1 MKKLI
6 AVFFVY
12 IFCSSAVVGQSLSYK
27 PGGGIKLSN
36 DEEEWSFRTLGYV
49 QSTFT
54 YHKQKENGAIDN
66 SFFVRRARLDFIFDY
81 LDKYQLFIE
90 LDGRGARTELV
101 LAQVDIEYFENHKIE
116 IGKFITPFSPENLRS
131 SRALSTVERY
141 TGLNSMFLLPGLDTQ
156 YGIMFFGKFD
166 KLGYYLSITNGNG
179 KASDNLK
186 ENNNAKDLQLRLE
199 YNLTNQFKFGG
210 SFNLADEHKQE
221 LKLVDHTFESFN
233 SAKISG
239 QRNGYLFYAEFENN
253 PFLLRGE
260 AFLFDFQNSLS
271 AEQQVSKFYGGYGE
285 IGYFLTGNYS
295 NGFQL
300 IGRYETARYGDIHS
314 SLKGATEMNSFLFGP
329 NIYLDGIFR
338 LQINLIYEKADSP
351 SLIAGRFEGKDNE
364 LQLLTM
370 LQIKF

>member
-1 MKKLI
+1 MRKLI
-6 AVFFVY
+6 VGLSVY
-12 IFCSSAVVGQSLSYK
+12 IFVSISLSGQSLSYK
-27 PGGGIKLSN
+27 PGAGIKLSN
-36 DEEEWSFRTLGYV
+36 ETEQWSFRTLGYV

-54 YHKQKENGAIDN
+54 YHNQKENGSVDN

-90 LDGRGARTELV
+90 IDGRGGRTELV
-101 LAQVDIEYFENHKIE
+101 LAQVDIEYIDNHKIE
-116 IGKFITPFSPENLRS
+116 VGKFITPFSPENLRS

-179 KASDNLK
+179 KASDNLA

-199 YNLTNQFKFGG
+199 YNLTDEFKFGG
-210 SFNLADEHKQE
+210 SFNLADELSQE
-221 LKLVDHTFESFN
+221 LKLVDHTFEKFN
-233 SAKISG
+233 TAKITG
-239 QRNGYLFYAEFENN
+239 RRNGYLGYAEYENKS
-253 PFLLRGE
+253 FLLRGE
-260 AFLFDFQNSLS
+260 AFLFQFNNDLS
-271 AEQQVSKFYGGYGE
+271 SEQQIENFIGGYGE
-285 IGYFLTGNYS
+285 IGYFISGSYS
-295 NGFQL
+295 HGLQL
-300 IGRYETARYGDIHS
+300 IGRYETASYDYIHQ
-314 SLKGATEMNSFLFGP
+314 SLNGPTVMNSFVLGP

-351 SLIAGRFEGKDNE
+351 SLITGRFEGKEDD

>member
-27 PGGGIKLSN
+27 PGSGIKLSN
-36 DEEEWSFRTLGYV
+36 DEEEWSFRMLGYV

-54 YHKQKENGAIDN
+54 CHKQKENNTVDN

-90 LDGRGARTELV
+90 IDGRGKRTELV
-101 LAQVDIEYFENHKIE
+101 LAQIDIKYVKDHKIE

-141 TGLNSMFLLPGLDTQ
+141 SGLNSMFLLPGLDTQ

-166 KLGYYLSITNGNG
+166 NLGYYLSVTNGNG
-179 KASDNLK
+179 KASDNLA
-186 ENNNAKDLQLRLE
+186 ENNNAKDIQIRLE
-199 YNLTNQFKFGG
+199 YNLTEQFKFGG
-210 SFNLADEHKQE
+210 SFNLADELAQE

-239 QRNGYLFYAEFENN
+239 RRNGYLLFAEFENN

-260 AFLFDFQNSLS
+260 AFLFDFQNDIS
-271 AEQQVSKFYGGYGE
+271 AQQQVSEFYGGYGE
-285 IGYFLTGNYS
+285 IGYFLIGNYS
-295 NGFQL
+295 HGLQL
-300 IGRYETARYGDIHS
+300 IGRFETARYGDIHS
-314 SLKGATEMNSFLFGP
+314 SLNGSTEMNSFLFGP

-338 LQINLIYEKADSP
+338 LQINLIYEKVDTP
-351 SLIAGRFEGKDNE
+351 SLISGRFENKDDD

>member
-1 MKKLI
+1 MRKLI
-6 AVFFVY
+6 VGLSVY
-12 IFCSSAVVGQSLSYK
+12 IFVSISLSGQSLSYK
-27 PGGGIKLSN
+27 PGAGIKLSN
-36 DEEEWSFRTLGYV
+36 ETEQWSFRTLGYV

-54 YHKQKENGAIDN
+54 YHNQKENGSVDN

-90 LDGRGARTELV
+90 IDGRGGRTELV
-101 LAQVDIEYFENHKIE
+101 LAQVDIEYIDNHKIE
-116 IGKFITPFSPENLRS
+116 VGKFITPFSPENLRS

-179 KASDNLK
+179 KASDNLA

-199 YNLTNQFKFGG
+199 YNLTDEFKFGG
-210 SFNLADEHKQE
+210 SFNLADELSQE
-221 LKLVDHTFESFN
+221 LKLVDHTFEKFN
-233 SAKISG
+233 TAKITG
-239 QRNGYLFYAEFENN
+239 RRNGYLGYAEYENKS
-253 PFLLRGE
+253 FLLRGE
-260 AFLFDFQNSLS
+260 AFLFQFNNDLS
-271 AEQQVSKFYGGYGE
+271 SEQQIENFIGGYGE
-285 IGYFLTGNYS
+285 IGYFISGSYS
-295 NGFQL
+295 HGLQL
-300 IGRYETARYGDIHS
+300 IGRYETASYDNIHQ
-314 SLKGATEMNSFLFGP
+314 SLNGPTVMNSFVLRP

-351 SLIAGRFEGKDNE
+351 SLITGRFEGKEDD

>member
-1 MKKLI
+1 MKNIILLFLAI
-6 AVFFVY
+6 IFFLG
-12 IFCSSAVVGQSLSYK
+12 SHSAQQISYS
-27 PGGGIKLSN
+27 PGAGIKLSN
-36 DEEEWSFRTLGYV
+36 PEENWSFRTLGYV

-54 YHKQKENGAIDN
+54 YHNQKENGSIDN
-66 SFFVRRARLDFIFDY
+66 SFFVRRARLDFIFDF
-81 LDKYQLFIE
+81 LDRYQLFIE
-90 LDGRGARTELV
+90 LDGRGGRTELV
-101 LAQVDIEYFENHKIE
+101 LAQVDIEYIKNHKIE
-116 IGKFITPFSPENLRS
+116 VGKFITPFSPENLRS
-131 SRALSTVERY
+131 SRALSTIERY

-156 YGIMFFGKFD
+156 YGIMFYGKFD

-179 KASDNLK
+179 KASDNIS

-199 YNLTNQFKFGG
+199 YDLTDEFKFGG
-210 SFNLADEHKQE
+210 SFNLADELTQE

-233 SAKISG
+233 SAKING
-239 QRNGYLFYAEFENN
+239 RRNGYLLFAEYENN

-271 AEQQVSKFYGGYGE
+271 AEQQVAEFYGGYGE

-295 NGFQL
+295 HGLQL
-300 IGRYETARYGDIHS
+300 IGRFETARYGDIHS
-314 SLKGATEMNSFLFGP
+314 SLNGTTEMNSFIFGP
-329 NIYLDGIFR
+329 NIYVDGIFR

-351 SLIAGRFEGKDNE
+351 SLIAGRFEGKDND

>member
-6 AVFFVY
+6 TVLLGHIFVLSAVF
-12 IFCSSAVVGQSLSYK
+12 GQSLTYK

-54 YHKQKENGAIDN
+54 YHNQKENGAVDN

-90 LDGRGARTELV
+90 LDGRGSRTELV
-101 LAQVDIEYFENHKIE
+101 LAQVDVEYIENHKIE
-116 IGKFITPFSPENLRS
+116 VGKFITPFSPENLRS

-156 YGIMFFGKFD
+156 YGIMFLGSFD
-166 KLGYYLSITNGNG
+166 KLNYFLSITNGNG

-186 ENNNAKDLQLRLE
+186 ENNNAKDLQVRLE
-199 YNLTNQFKFGG
+199 YNLTEDFKFGG
-210 SFNLADEHKQE
+210 SFNLADELSQE
-221 LKLVDHTFESFN
+221 IKLVDHTFESFN
-233 SAKISG
+233 TAKING
-239 QRNGYLFYAEFENN
+239 RRNGYLGYAEFENN
-253 PFLLRGE
+253 SILLRGE
-260 AFLFDFQNSLS
+260 AFLFRFNNDLS
-271 AEQQVSKFYGGYGE
+271 TDQQIENFIGGYGE
-285 IGYFLTGNYS
+285 IGYFISGNYVH
-295 NGFQL
+295 GLQL
-300 IGRYETARYGDIHS
+300 IGRYETARYDNVHQ
-314 SLKGATEMNSFLFGP
+314 SLNGPTVMNSFIFGP

-338 LQINLIYEKADSP
+338 LQINLIYENTNTP
-351 SLIAGRFEGKDNE
+351 SQLAGRFQGKDND

>member
-6 AVFFVY
+6 AVFIVY
-12 IFCSSAVVGQSLSYK
+12 IVCSSAVVGQSLTYK

-36 DEEEWSFRTLGYV
+36 AEEEWSFRTLGYV

-54 YHKQKENGAIDN
+54 YHNQKENGAINN

-90 LDGRGARTELV
+90 LDGRGGRTELV
-101 LAQVDIEYFENHKIE
+101 LAQVDIEYIENHKIE
-116 IGKFITPFSPENLRS
+116 VGKFITPFSPENLRS

-156 YGIMFFGKFD
+156 YGIMFYGKFD
-166 KLGYYLSITNGNG
+166 KLVYYLSITNGNG
-179 KASDNLK
+179 KASDNLS
-186 ENNNAKDLQLRLE
+186 ENNNAKDLQIRLE
-199 YNLTNQFKFGG
+199 YNLTEQFKFGG
-210 SFNLADEHKQE
+210 SFNLADELTQE

-233 SAKISG
+233 SAKING
-239 QRNGYLFYAEFENN
+239 RRNGYLLFAEYENN

-271 AEQQVSKFYGGYGE
+271 VDQQLAEFYGGYGE

-295 NGFQL
+295 HGLQL
-300 IGRYETARYGDIHS
+300 IGRFETARYGDIHS
-314 SLKGATEMNSFLFGP
+314 SLNGTTEMNSFIFGP

>member
-1 MKKLI
+1 MRKLI
-6 AVFFVY
+6 IVLSVYTFVA
-12 IFCSSAVVGQSLSYK
+12 ISLLSQSLSYK

-36 DEEEWSFRTLGYV
+36 EAEQWSFRTLGYV

-54 YHKQKENGAIDN
+54 YHNQKENGAVDN

-90 LDGRGARTELV
+90 LDGRGGRTELV
-101 LAQVDIEYFENHKIE
+101 LAQVDIEYIDNHKIE
-116 IGKFITPFSPENLRS
+116 VGKFITPFSPENLRS

-179 KASDNLK
+179 KASDNLA
-186 ENNNAKDLQLRLE
+186 ENNNAKDIQFRLE
-199 YNLTNQFKFGG
+199 YNLTNEFKFGG
-210 SFNLADEHKQE
+210 SFNLADELAQDI
-221 LKLVDHTFESFN
+221 KLVDHTFESFN
-233 SAKISG
+233 SAKING
-239 QRNGYLFYAEFENN
+239 RRNGYLLFAEFENN
-253 PFLLRGE
+253 PFLFRGE

-271 AEQQVSKFYGGYGE
+271 AEQQISEFYGGYGE

-295 NGFQL
+295 HGLQL

-314 SLKGATEMNSFLFGP
+314 SLNGTTQMNSFIFGP

-338 LQINLIYEKADSP
+338 LQINLIYEKADTP
-351 SLIAGRFEGKDNE
+351 SLISGRFENKDDD

>member
-1 MKKLI
+1 MRKLI
-6 AVFFVY
+6 IVLSVYTFVA
-12 IFCSSAVVGQSLSYK
+12 ISLLSQSLSYK

-36 DEEEWSFRTLGYV
+36 EAEQWSFRTLGYV

-54 YHKQKENGAIDN
+54 YHNQKENGAVDN

-90 LDGRGARTELV
+90 LDGRGGRTELV
-101 LAQVDIEYFENHKIE
+101 LAQVDIEYVDNHKIE
-116 IGKFITPFSPENLRS
+116 VGKFITPFSPENLRS

-179 KASDNLK
+179 KASDNLA
-186 ENNNAKDLQLRLE
+186 ENNNAKDIQFRLE
-199 YNLTNQFKFGG
+199 YNLTNEFKFGG
-210 SFNLADEHKQE
+210 SFNLADELAQDI
-221 LKLVDHTFESFN
+221 KLVDHTFESFN
-233 SAKISG
+233 SAKING
-239 QRNGYLFYAEFENN
+239 RRNGYLLFAEFENN
-253 PFLLRGE
+253 PFLFRGE

-271 AEQQVSKFYGGYGE
+271 AEQQISEFYGGYGE

-295 NGFQL
+295 HGLQL

-314 SLKGATEMNSFLFGP
+314 SLNGTTQMNSFIFGP

-338 LQINLIYEKADSP
+338 LQINLIYEKADTP
-351 SLIAGRFEGKDNE
+351 SLISGRFENKDDD